1 MAFKK
6 GDKKPETSGRSK
18 EVPNKLTQT
27 ARELF
32 VSTLENQVG
41 NIEQAFTDVLHGRE
55 DEDGKL
61 ITKPD
66 PAKYLELYAKYA
78 QYFVP
83 KKLDVEMN
91 GKIITVIPPP
101 ESK

>member
-6 GDKKPETSGRSK
+6 GDTRPPNSGK
-18 EVPNKLTQT
+18 AKGTENKLTKS

-32 VSTLENQVG
+32 VNILEGQVQ
-41 NIEQAFTDVLHGRE
+41 NIENAFEDVLNGT
-55 DEDGKL
+55 D

-78 QYFVP
+78 QYFIP
-83 KKLDVEMN
+83 KKIDLTTD
-91 GKIITVIPPP
+91 GDKIEAPVIQILPPS
-101 ESK
+101 E

>member
-1 MAFKK
+1 MAK
-6 GDKKPETSGRSK
+6 GFDKGKSGNPDGRAK
-18 EVPNKLTQT
+18 GTPNKLTQT

-32 VSTLENQVG
+32 VSILEGQVG
-41 NIEQAFTDVLHGRE
+41 NIEQAFTDVLIGTDTTR
-55 DEDGKL
+55 
-61 ITKPD
+61 PD

-91 GKIITVIPPP
+91 GKIINVIPPP